1 MAGRLW
7 IRVSA
12 IWRGGCRVTGGGGY
26 RGVVAVAPG
35 RWPEGFAVSNGRI
48 EATEVDIAT
57 KLPGVSTP
65 FW

>member
-12 IWRGGCRVTGGGGY
+12 IWRGGLWVTGGGGY

-35 RWPEGFAVSNGRI
+35 RCAEGFAVSNGRI
-48 EATEVDIAT
+48 EATEVDIAS